1 MVSPKDSSQKP
12 IVSSLFLTHHPEFR
26 YLFPEI
32 MQVLFARR
40 EDYVPERVSM
50 GEAHGFR
57 NAPFGQDQLD
67 EFFQKWK
74 EEEPGKA
81 TWIFGKET
89 PTGLIILISDDLQG
103 YGGVQVSV
111 QRDYLS
117 KSGKVEEFLTLL
129 KKLYIVVHSMYGNV
143 FLREMFK
150 EIDPHRRNRPAGI
163 DLRRGI
169 PDIFWAN
176 FLGPEYV
183 EMFGVERISSAPCY
197 SVEHLP
203 DGGAL
208 LLLSAS
214 PLDYLADPENSDKR
228 RIEIKRHLGP
238 EAFDEEGNNYRARV
252 PRFRYEQ
259 ERKLQRARYPGRT
272 RGPDLLATVPR
283 KEWKDWVE
291 SNRAIALA
299 FVADMKS
306 EDMKLDFSEKSLDE
320 LDRYIERIVQKGE
333 KRSIEFVK
341 KLGAYLTE
349 IIIEKLGQSG
359 LIPNPTTYHR

>member
-32 MQVLFARR
+32 MKVLFARR

-176 FLGPEYV
+176 FFGPEYV
-183 EMFGVERISSAPCY
+183 EAFGRDRLISAPCHKIEEL
-197 SVEHLP
+197 S
-203 DGGAL
+203 DGGIIVF
-208 LLLSAS
+208 LSES
-214 PLDYLADPENSDKR
+214 PLDASGEDYKVRKRELYDYLGED
-228 RIEIKRHLGP
+228 
-238 EAFDEEGNNYRARV
+238 AFTGRLMPKFRTGQGRKNRDAR
-252 PRFRYEQ
+252 P
-259 ERKLQRARYPGRT
+259 
-272 RGPDLLATVPR
+272 
-283 KEWKDWVE
+283 
-291 SNRAIALA
+291 
-299 FVADMKS
+299 
-306 EDMKLDFSEKSLDE
+306 
-320 LDRYIERIVQKGE
+320 
-333 KRSIEFVK
+333 
-341 KLGAYLTE
+341 LTQTGGVRDD
-349 IIIEKLGQSG
+349 IFQ
-359 LIPNPTTYHR
+359 